1 MLDIAYEVLRTL
13 RTSKIAEVVD
23 RLTPLLHMD
32 PVGKLPPEI
41 TSQIFSYLDAST
53 LLVASLSSQA
63 WRARILDPRLWRR
76 LYSDQ
81 GWGLNSDAVKAF
93 EDTPARL
100 VRQEFHQAGSAFRT
114 SETDYGQPLQK
125 KRATATF
132 FDRQTKE
139 VISGDVSQWRE
150 QHGVIEADS
159 DMPTR
164 ISPSE
169 IDHEMQDISVNDLPH
184 PISPRRKKR
193 GSQESRDD
201 MVMSPIQSQGSTRQ
215 PSQTLNPPAKPPLSL
230 KDHSGKEKINWAF
243 LYKQRKRLE
252 DNWNKGRF
260 TNFQL
265 PHPAYPH
272 EAHRECVYTI
282 QFYGKWLVSGSRD
295 KTLRVWDLET
305 RRLRGA
311 PLTGH
316 TQSVLCLQF
325 DPTEKEDVII
335 SGSSDS
341 NVIVWRFSTGQKI
354 KEIQQAHRDPVL
366 NLRFDHRYLV
376 TCSKD
381 KLIKVWCR
389 HELSPLDKDYPKVS
403 PASTAKMPAY
413 IIDTSSMSPQQLENK
428 LANRQIKMVPP
439 YSLLMALDGHN
450 AAVNAIQIDQDQI
463 VSASGDRLIKVW
475 SVIDGRLIC
484 TLPGHQKGIAC
495 VQFDSKR
502 IVSGSSDNTVRIY
515 DHLKKCEVA
524 VLRGHTNLVRTVQAG
539 FGDLP
544 HSEKALASQARLAE
558 AEYRRAVAAGEIV
571 HEHTGATRTP
581 HQPADSLKTPARYLT
596 AFGAALPPGGGG
608 SQWGRIVS
616 GSYDETIIIWKKDA
630 DGRWIQ
636 GQTLRQEAAI
646 RAGAAADLRA
656 YNEGQIDAGGAPAH
670 PPAAASASHDA
681 VALTV
686 AQPPAAQIVN
696 HGVQSAAIGQQGMN
710 DHITGLMSQSLNTM
724 QNLARITLG
733 GSQFPSM
740 APGAQQ
746 VWAQLSAHQQNI
758 QNHFSNLAQAG
769 AAPAGQPE
777 SSALNTT
784 AQTIPQHVS
793 LAPAIAVSIA
803 QPTSTGQPLVTL
815 AQTTDPAVAAPAQTQ
830 AQAQAHAAAHHHHH
844 HHHHHHVQQANQQAQ
859 PVQQPASRVFKLQF
873 DSRRIVCCS
882 QDPRIVGWD
891 FAAGDADIMEA
902 SRFFLGP

>member
-1 MLDIAYEVLRTL
+1 
-13 RTSKIAEVVD
+13 
-23 RLTPLLHMD
+23 MD

-63 WRARILDPRLWRR
+63 WRSRILDPRLWRR

-81 GWGLNSDAVKAF
+81 GWGLDLAAVKAF
-93 EDTPARL
+93 EDTPTRL
-100 VRQEFHQAGSAFRT
+100 VRQGFRKQSST
-114 SETDYGQPLQK
+114 FRASETDHGQPLQK

-132 FDRQTKE
+132 VDQQTKE
-139 VISGDVSQWRE
+139 VISGDVLQWRE

-159 DMPTR
+159 DITTRTSPT
-164 ISPSE
+164 E
-169 IDHEMQDISVNDLPH
+169 IDHEMQDISFNDSPH
-184 PISPRRKKR
+184 PASPRRNKR

-201 MVMSPIQSQGSTRQ
+201 MVMSPTPSQSTRQ
-215 PSQTLNPPAKPPLSL
+215 PSETLNPPAKPRLSL
-230 KDHSGKEKINWAF
+230 RDHSGNERINWAF

-265 PHPAYPH
+265 PHPAHPH

-341 NVIVWRFSTGQKI
+341 NIIVWRFSTGQKI

-381 KLIKVWCR
+381 KLIKVWSR

-428 LANRQIKMVPP
+428 LANRQIKMVQP
-439 YSLLMALDGHN
+439 YTLLMALDGHN

-475 SVIDGRLIC
+475 SVIDGRLIS

-544 HSEKALASQARLAE
+544 HSEKAMASQARLAE
-558 AEYRRAVAAGEIV
+558 AEYRRAVAAGEV
-571 HEHTGATRTP
+571 HHEQSGAIRSA
-581 HQPADSLKTPARYLT
+581 HEQADLLKAPARYLT
-596 AFGAALPPGGGG
+596 AFGATLPPGGGG

-656 YNEGQIDAGGAPAH
+656 YNEGQIDAGGAPARAQ
-670 PPAAASASHDA
+670 AAASAPHH
-681 VALTV
+681 VGALAL
-686 AQPPAAQIVN
+686 AQPSAAQMVN
-696 HGVQSAAIGQQGMN
+696 PGVPPSVIGVQSMS
-710 DHITGLMSQSLNTM
+710 DHITGLMAPSLNTM
-724 QNLARITLG
+724 QNLARVSLG

-746 VWAQLSAHQQNI
+746 VLAQLSAHQQNI
-758 QNHFSNLAQAG
+758 QNHISSLAQAG
-769 AAPAGQPE
+769 TFPAGQAG
-777 SSALNTT
+777 SSLPNTT
-784 AQTIPQHVS
+784 AQIAPQHVA
-793 LAPAIAVSIA
+793 LVPAIAASIA
-803 QPTSTGQPLVTL
+803 QNTSTGQPAVTL
-815 AQTTDPAVAAPAQTQ
+815 ANTSVPAVAPPAL
-830 AQAQAHAAAHHHHH
+830 AAAHH

>member
-1 MLDIAYEVLRTL
+1 
-13 RTSKIAEVVD
+13 
-23 RLTPLLHMD
+23 MD

-81 GWGLNSDAVKAF
+81 GWGLDSASVRAY
-93 EDTPARL
+93 EEIHARIL
-100 VRQEFHQAGSAFRT
+100 RQEFGKPSSSFRA
-114 SETDYGQPLQK
+114 SETDRGQPLLK
-125 KRATATF
+125 KRATNNF
-132 FDRQTKE
+132 VDQQTKE
-139 VISGDVSQWRE
+139 MISGDVSQWRE

-159 DMPTR
+159 DVPTR
-164 ISPSE
+164 TPSMEDDQEMPDVPCNDSPYTS
-169 IDHEMQDISVNDLPH
+169 
-184 PISPRRKKR
+184 SPLRRNKR
-193 GSQESRDD
+193 GSQESRDE
-201 MVMSPIQSQGSTRQ
+201 MVISPLRSQAATV
-215 PSQTLNPPAKPPLSL
+215 LNPPVKPPLTV
-230 KDHSGKEKINWAF
+230 KDLSGNEKMNWAF
-243 LYKQRKRLE
+243 LYKQRRRLE

-265 PHPAYPH
+265 PHPLYPH

-282 QFYGKWLVSGSRD
+282 QFFGKWLVSGSRD
-295 KTLRVWDLET
+295 KTLRIWDLET

-341 NVIVWRFSTGQKI
+341 NIIVWRFSTGQKV

-381 KLIKVWCR
+381 KLIKVWNR
-389 HELSPLDKDYPKVS
+389 HELSPLDKDYPKFS
-403 PASTAKMPAY
+403 DASTAKMPTY
-413 IIDTSSMSPQQLENK
+413 IVDTSSMSPQQLEQK
-428 LANRQIKMVPP
+428 LASRQIKMLQP
-439 YSLLMALDGHN
+439 YSLMMALDGHN

-524 VLRGHTNLVRTVQAG
+524 VLRGHTNLVRTIQAG

-544 HSEKALASQARLAE
+544 YSEQAMAGQARLAE

-571 HEHTGATRTP
+571 HETTGASRTIRERQDP
-581 HQPADSLKTPARYLT
+581 LKTPAQRLT

-646 RAGAAADLRA
+646 RAGAAADLRT
-656 YNEGQIDAGGAPAH
+656 YNEGQIDAGGAPAPAH
-670 PPAAASASHDA
+670 ASVSAPHHTGGPTPPS
-681 VALTV
+681 
-686 AQPPAAQIVN
+686 AAQIA
-696 HGVQSAAIGQQGMN
+696 HHAMQSSTMGLQSISE
-710 DHITGLMSQSLNTM
+710 HITGLMGQSLNTI
-724 QNLARITLG
+724 QSLARKNLP
-733 GSQFPSM
+733 GSQLTSM

-746 VWAQLSAHQQNI
+746 ALAQLSAHQQNI
-758 QNHFSNLAQAG
+758 QNHLSNLAQASPSVSTSTTQTNSQHV
-769 AAPAGQPE
+769 ASMPT
-777 SSALNTT
+777 SSANVVQSTT
-784 AQTIPQHVS
+784 P
-793 LAPAIAVSIA
+793 A
-803 QPTSTGQPLVTL
+803 QPPITL
-815 AQTTDPAVAAPAQTQ
+815 PNNSVPPVLQQ
-830 AQAQAHAAAHHHHH
+830 AQQHPGAHHHHH
-844 HHHHHHVQQANQQAQ
+844 HHHAQQANQQ
-859 PVQQPASRVFKLQF
+859 PVLPQQPASRVFKLQF
-873 DSRRIVCCS
+873 DARRIVCCS

-891 FAAGDADIMEA
+891 FAAGDADIMAA
-902 SRFFLGP
+902 SQFFLGP